1 MFGILS
7 TEMEAYMK
15 LKGKILA
22 LSLIP
27 VVTLGIVMLL
37 AAADRIANGIYDE
50 AYIGMQATALAV
62 RDIFEVGNSGSYH
75 LDENGMMWKGDTLNI
90 SQAENITDHIKENT
104 GMEVTIFWGDTRILT
119 SIVNERGERQINTQ
133 ASAEVA
139 RRVLKNGETYQD
151 RNVEILG
158 KNYIVCYTPVYQEN
172 SSEIIGMVFLGTPQE
187 TVSAIINKV
196 RKQFFLIII
205 CMVIFV
211 AAVAYILVSRII
223 MVLEKNMSILDSI
236 SKGIL
241 NIDIEQD
248 ILNRK
253 DEIGDLGKNIL
264 HLKNSLRDIVKNI
277 HAKSNELSSEATH
290 IETISLNVYQV
301 MKEVNNTTQEMA
313 ESSTAQAQD
322 ANQASANVSAMGTL
336 IENNTIQL
344 NELHSISGDMKSASA
359 AVAAQ
364 FEQLNT
370 VMQSVKESIH
380 FLSQQTS
387 LTNES
392 VAKISS
398 AAELITAIASQTNLL
413 SLNASIE
420 AARAGEHGRGFSVV
434 ASEIQQL
441 SEQSNSAAGRI
452 QVMITNLNANS
463 AQTLERVKQVQGII
477 EKQEMDIQA
486 TGEIFQKVRRDI
498 DKSVA
503 DMDMIMENSKKL
515 EDTRTDTVAIVQNSA
530 ALSQENSASLEEV
543 MASIENIYH
552 ELGNISEKTGFLK
565 ALSQKMTESVDVF
578 HT

>member
-1 MFGILS
+1 
-7 TEMEAYMK
+7 
-15 LKGKILA
+15 
-22 LSLIP
+22 
-27 VVTLGIVMLL
+27 
-37 AAADRIANGIYDE
+37 
-50 AYIGMQATALAV
+50 
-62 RDIFEVGNSGSYH
+62 
-75 LDENGMMWKGDTLNI
+75 MMWKGDTLNI

-151 RNVEILG
+151 RNVEILDM
-158 KNYIVCYTPVYQEN
+158 N
-172 SSEIIGMVFLGTPQE
+172 
-187 TVSAIINKV
+187 
-196 RKQFFLIII
+196 
-205 CMVIFV
+205 
-211 AAVAYILVSRII
+211 
-223 MVLEKNMSILDSI
+223 ILDSI

-264 HLKNSLRDIVKNI
+264 RLKNSLRDIVKNI
-277 HAKSNELSSEATH
+277 HAKSNELSNETTH

-344 NELHSISGDMKSASA
+344 NELHSISSDMKSASA

-441 SEQSNSAAGRI
+441 SEQSNSAVGQI

-477 EKQEMDIQA
+477 EKQEEDIQA
-486 TGEIFQKVRRDI
+486 TGEIFQKVRRNI

-503 DMDMIMENSKKL
+503 DMDMIMENSKNL

-543 MASIENIYH
+543 MASIEDIYH

-565 ALSQKMTESVDVF
+565 ALSQKMTESVNVF